1 MAADLLAVSQKR
13 RIYDITNVLEGIG
26 LIEKKNKNLIQWK
39 GSEFPLQG
47 PLCSISEIKKELAK
61 LRKYEELLDTHL
73 QWCNQS
79 VNNIMDDEENKRK
92 AYVLDSDVNFCFE
105 DNVFLAIKAPPGTL
119 LEVPVVDH
127 KAENSNSK
135 YMIHL
140 KSKSDPIHV
149 YYLQQGSKLK
159 DVKNLSKLKSEVR
172 NCQFAKGK
180 KSGSLKT
187 DEGGDTHLENPTEFL
202 NIEDTN
208 ETESVLNHSPPEK
221 VEVRPKNSKNK
232 MLTEEMI
239 EASVILGDLKDFLV
253 TNTDMDVS
261 PAPDPYESD
270 ANSPFLRLSPPLN
283 SLDYSFNLAD
293 NEGVSDLFDVPTVK
307 K

>member
-159 DVKNLSKLKSEVR
+159 DVKNLSKLKSE
-172 NCQFAKGK
+172 
-180 KSGSLKT
+180 
-187 DEGGDTHLENPTEFL
+187 
-202 NIEDTN
+202 DTN